1 MSPVQ
6 SQIIIDEFH
15 KLYYNGREDAAK
27 TFEQT
32 TWLGVSCL
40 KCPLD
45 LWIYQEIIHD
55 LKPDLIIET
64 GTYHGGSA
72 LYLAS
77 ICDAVGS
84 GHIATIDIMDIERPS
99 HNRVSYLLGS
109 STDPTIIQQ
118 AINSVPEPKV
128 ILVILDSDHSK
139 AHVREE
145 LQLYAPL
152 VTEGSYLIVEDTN
165 INGHPVG
172 LSLGEGPYEA
182 VSDFLKDNTAY
193 SADYSQEKLLL
204 TFNPRGFLKKTSSL
218 PHSIPLAAKQPPSEE
233 TSALTSAIESAHS
246 VELEQYRAEFK
257 LMNKNLTEIR
267 ERSSK
272 HALRASKA
280 ENQLKQSTNKLQNLS
295 ITLEQQKIKLQQQKT
310 KLEYINSLLI
320 IKLIFWIKRTFLKI
334 KNPLF

>member
-1 MSPVQ
+1 MNSAQ
-6 SQIIIDEFH
+6 SQIIINEFH
-15 KLYYNGREDAAK
+15 KLYYNGRENAVK

-84 GHIATIDIMDIERPS
+84 GHIATIDIMDVERPS
-99 HNRVSYLLGS
+99 HDRVSYLLGS
-109 STDPTIIQQ
+109 STDPEIIQQ
-118 AINSVPEPKV
+118 AMNSVSEPKV

-139 AHVREE
+139 THVSKE

-182 VSDFLKDNTAY
+182 VSDFLSDNTAY

-204 TFNPRGFLKKTSSL
+204 TFNPRGFLKKESSL
-218 PHSIPLAAKQPPSEE
+218 PHSIPLPENQPPTEE
-233 TSALTSAIESAHS
+233 TGSLASAIESAHS
-246 VELEQYRAEFK
+246 VELEQYRSEFK
-257 LMNKNLTEIR
+257 LMNKNLAEIR
-267 ERSSK
+267 ERSSN
-272 HALRASKA
+272 HALRANTA
-280 ENQLKQSTNKLQNLS
+280 ENQLKKST
-295 ITLEQQKIKLQQQKT
+295 QKIQNISATLQQQKT
-310 KLEYINSLLI
+310 ELEHINSLLI
-320 IKLIFWIKRTFLKI
+320 IKLFLLIKRSILKI
-334 KNPLF
+334 KKSLL